1 MDLFVII
8 SEKLYC
14 SRLITG
20 VDNLKKVNLREKNM
34 YFENIQYK
42 TSISNVEKK
51 NYREI
56 DYEEKNYFFL
66 FIWFV
71 IRELDIN
78 LYFL

>member
-1 MDLFVII
+1 M
-8 SEKLYC
+8 
-14 SRLITG
+14 
-20 VDNLKKVNLREKNM
+20 KKVNLREKNI

-42 TSISNVEKK
+42 ASVSNTEKK

-66 FIWFV
+66 LKIWLV
-71 IRELDIN
+71 TRELDIN

>member
-1 MDLFVII
+1 MAMDLFVII

-51 NYREI
+51 
-56 DYEEKNYFFL
+56 KL
-66 FIWFV
+66 S
-71 IRELDIN
+71 
-78 LYFL
+78 